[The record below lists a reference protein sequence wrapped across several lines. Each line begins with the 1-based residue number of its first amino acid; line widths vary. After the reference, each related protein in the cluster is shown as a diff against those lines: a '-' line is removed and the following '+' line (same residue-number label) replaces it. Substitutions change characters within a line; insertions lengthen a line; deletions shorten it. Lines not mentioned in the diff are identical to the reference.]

1 MCPTFF
7 HLGPLPIHSYGVLL
21 GVAFVV
27 GVFFAMRR
35 APEMG
40 VQPQIISDLAL
51 YILLGIVIGARLLHV
66 LSDWGYYRLHPLSV
80 VKVWEGGLAFHGG
93 LIGAVAISIWYLRS
107 RGISPWRVGDVIVP
121 SVALGH
127 AIGRLGCFLNGCCY
141 GPVSDLPWAVRFPGG
156 SLAAQQH
163 YAEGLLES
171 PGKMSLPVLPTQ
183 LISAA
188 VLVVIFVLLLRI
200 TRRATFPGEVFW
212 SYGVLYGVA
221 RFLLELIR
229 GDNPAVLGPFS
240 LYQSIS
246 AGIFLLSVVMLA
258 VLRARG
264 REDPPRRIYRRRLSG
279 HARKV

>member
-1 MCPTFF
+1 MCPTLF

-21 GVAFVV
+21 GAAFVI
-27 GVFFAMRR
+27 GVFLAMRR
-35 APEMG
+35 APGMG
-40 VQPQIISDLAL
+40 VQPQVISDLAL
-51 YILLGIVIGARLLHV
+51 YILLGIVVGARLLHV
-66 LSDWGYYRLHPLSV
+66 LSDWEYYRTHPFSA

-93 LIGAVAISIWYLRS
+93 LIGAVAISIWYLRR

-141 GPVSDLPWAVRFPGG
+141 GPVSGLSWAVRFPGG
-156 SLAAQQH
+156 SLASQQH

-171 PGKMSLPVLPTQ
+171 PGSASLPVLPTQ

-188 VLVVIFVLLLRI
+188 VLVAIFLILLRL
-200 TRRATFPGEVFW
+200 TRAATFPGEVFW
-212 SYGVLYGVA
+212 SYGILYGVA

-229 GDNPAVLGPFS
+229 GDTPPVLGPFS
-240 LYQSIS
+240 LYQVIS
-246 AGIFLLSVVMLA
+246 AGIFLFSAVMLA

-264 REDPPRRIYRRRLSG
+264 REDPPRRIYSRPSSG